1 MSMLG
6 PVIRT
11 SAFRSA
17 SKLTSASRQSAA
29 GAARAGFATQSG
41 DDVHRPTAVAKL
53 HLEDGTTLIGRSFGS
68 HEAVE
73 GEVSAELESL
83 LYALDLA
90 TCLSPC

>member
-1 MSMLG
+1 
-6 PVIRT
+6 
-11 SAFRSA
+11 
-17 SKLTSASRQSAA
+17 
-29 GAARAGFATQSG
+29 
-41 DDVHRPTAVAKL
+41 L

-73 GEVSAELESL
+73 GEVRAKLESL